1 MSRIAG
7 VLSTVRPCSVL
18 TGGLLSALARPGWQ
32 QTQLDC
38 GAVTLGA
45 VSWRAPLTVR
55 RGDRLVVLDGAFF
68 NREELPPGVNDA
80 ERFLSLSKRVG
91 IDAALSRINGDFAIA
106 MWDGRTESLLLARD
120 RFGLKPLYYV
130 KQSKLFAFASQP
142 RVLVSLPGVPA
153 TPYAPFVARFAA
165 SHYRTFDNEPECSP
179 YAAVSQLP
187 AGCLLEIRNGAAV
200 QRRWW
205 GLEEAQDIEATTNEL
220 AERYRDLLLDAVSR
234 RIKLAERPAF
244 TLSGGLDSSSVVS
257 CAVLANGA
265 KQHAFSSVYA
275 DATFDES
282 DEIRPMLAD
291 KVAAWHPV
299 KLGND
304 VDVLS
309 IVAKMV
315 AVHDEPVATATW
327 LSHFLLAKQV
337 AGEGFGSLFGGLG
350 GDELNAGEYEYFV
363 FHFADLAQA
372 GRTADLDH
380 EIACWAVHHDHPI
393 YRKDRAIA
401 LAAMARLTDR
411 SRPGV
416 NLADR
421 NRLGRYL
428 DVLRDDFFDLSGWS
442 PVMDHP
448 FTSHLKNRTFQ
459 DIFRETAPCCL
470 RAEDRQCTAA
480 GLDRYNPFF
489 DHRLVEFMF
498 RVRGSA
504 KISEGTTKL
513 LLRAAMRGILPEETR
528 IRVKKTGW
536 NAPAHVWFTGSGLES
551 VRDLVA
557 SQRFRERA
565 IYDTAEVERL
575 IGEHIAI
582 TESGEPRENHAMFL
596 WQLVNLELWLR
607 ALDDLPEDGTE
618 AVVSEPLPK

>member
-1 MSRIAG
+1 M
-7 VLSTVRPCSVL
+7 
-18 TGGLLSALARPGWQ
+18 
-32 QTQLDC
+32 
-38 GAVTLGA
+38 
-45 VSWRAPLTVR
+45 TVR

-80 ERFLSLSKRVG
+80 ERFLSLSKQVG

-187 AGCLLEIRNGAAV
+187 AGCLLEIKNGAAV
-200 QRRWW
+200 QRCWW

-327 LSHFLLAKQV
+327 LSHFLLAEQV

-428 DVLRDDFFDLSGWS
+428 HVLRDDFFDLSGWS

-448 FTSHLKNRTFQ
+448 FTSSSEEPHVPGHFPRDGALL
-459 DIFRETAPCCL
+459 P
-470 RAEDRQCTAA
+470 A
-480 GLDRYNPFF
+480 G
-489 DHRLVEFMF
+489 
-498 RVRGSA
+498 RGSTMH
-504 KISEGTTKL
+504 G
-513 LLRAAMRGILPEETR
+513 G
-528 IRVKKTGW
+528 G
-536 NAPAHVWFTGSGLES
+536 
-551 VRDLVA
+551 
-557 SQRFRERA
+557 
-565 IYDTAEVERL
+565 
-575 IGEHIAI
+575 
-582 TESGEPRENHAMFL
+582 PR
-596 WQLVNLELWLR
+596 
-607 ALDDLPEDGTE
+607 
-618 AVVSEPLPK
+618 PL

>member
-1 MSRIAG
+1 MA
-7 VLSTVRPCSVL
+7 
-18 TGGLLSALARPGWQ
+18 
-32 QTQLDC
+32 
-38 GAVTLGA
+38 LGA
-45 VSWRAPLTVR
+45 VGWRTPVTAR
-55 RGDRLVVLDGAFF
+55 RGDRLVAVDGTFF
-68 NREELPPGVNDA
+68 NRDELPAGGNDA
-80 ERFLSLSKRVG
+80 ERFVSLCEQGG

-106 MWDGRTESLLLARD
+106 MWDAQAESLVLARD

-130 KQSKLFAFASQP
+130 NRPRLFAFASQP
-142 RVLVSLPGVPA
+142 RVLLSLPGVPA

-165 SHYRTFDNEPECSP
+165 SHYRTFDNEPERSP
-179 YAAVSQLP
+179 YDAVSQLP
-187 AGCLLEIRNGAAV
+187 AGCLLEVKNGVAM

-205 GLEEAQDIEATTNEL
+205 VLEEVPDFEATTGEL
-220 AERYRDLLLDAVSR
+220 AERYRALLLDAVSR
-234 RIKLAERPAF
+234 RVKVAERPAF

-257 CAVLANGA
+257 CGVLASGA

-282 DEIRPMLAD
+282 DEIRPMLAE
-291 KVAAWHPV
+291 KIAAWHPV

-304 VDVLS
+304 VDVLP
-309 IVAKMV
+309 IVAQMV
-315 AVHDEPVATATW
+315 AIHDEPVATATW

-380 EIACWAVHHDHPI
+380 EIARWAAHHDHPI

-411 SRPGV
+411 SPSGI

-421 NRLGRYL
+421 DRLGRYL
-428 DVLRDDFFDLSGWS
+428 NVLRDDFFDLSGWS

-480 GLDRYNPFF
+480 GLDRYDPFF

-498 RVRGSA
+498 RIPGSA
-504 KISEGTTKL
+504 KVGEGTTKL

-528 IRVKKTGW
+528 TRIKKTGW
-536 NAPAHVWFTGSGLES
+536 NAPAHAWFTGPGLES
-551 VRDLVA
+551 VRDLIA

-565 IYDTAEVERL
+565 IYNTAEVERL

-582 TESGEPRENHAMFL
+582 MNSGEPRENHAMFL

-607 ALDDLPEDGTE
+607 ALDDIPEDGME
-618 AVVSEPLPK
+618 AERRILKGGA

>member
-7 VLSTVRPCSVL
+7 ILSTAHPCSAL
-18 TGGLLSALARPGWQ
+18 AAGLLARLARPGWQ
-32 QTQLDC
+32 RTQLER
-38 GAVTLGA
+38 AVVALGA
-45 VSWRAPLTVR
+45 VGWRTPVTAR
-55 RGDRLVVLDGAFF
+55 RGDCLATVDGTFF
-68 NREELPPGVNDA
+68 NRDELPPGDNDA
-80 ERFLSLSKRVG
+80 ERFVTLCEQAG

-106 MWDGRTESLLLARD
+106 MWDARAELLLLARD

-130 KQSKLFAFASQP
+130 NQPRLFAFASQP
-142 RVLVSLPGVPA
+142 RALLSLPGVPA

-165 SHYRTFDNEPECSP
+165 SHYRTFDNEPERSP
-179 YAAVSQLP
+179 YAAVRQLP
-187 AGCLLEIRNGAAV
+187 AGCVLEVKNGAVV

-205 GLEEAQDIEATTNEL
+205 TLEQAPDIEATTGEL
-220 AERYRDLLLDAVSR
+220 AERYRALLLDAVSR
-234 RIKLAERPAF
+234 RVKVAERPAF

-257 CAVLANGA
+257 CAVLASGA

-275 DATFDES
+275 DPTFDES

-299 KLGND
+299 KVGND

-337 AGEGFGSLFGGLG
+337 AGDGFGSLFGGLG

-380 EIACWAVHHDHPI
+380 EIACWAAHHDHPI

-459 DIFRETAPCCL
+459 DIFLETAPCCL

-480 GLDRYNPFF
+480 GLDRYDPFF

-498 RVRGSA
+498 RVPGSA
-504 KISEGTTKL
+504 KIGEGTTKL
-513 LLRAAMRGILPEETR
+513 LLRAAMRGILPEQTRTR
-528 IRVKKTGW
+528 IKKTGW
-536 NAPAHVWFTGSGLES
+536 NAPAHVWFTGPGLES

-582 TESGEPRENHAMFL
+582 MESGEPRENHAMFL

-607 ALDDLPEDGTE
+607 ALDDLPENGTE
-618 AVVSEPLPK
+618 AAV